1 MREGVGSMATEER
14 SGDTATAIL
23 DVAERL
29 VQQRGFNGFSYADV
43 ARELGVTKAALH
55 YHFPGKAELG
65 EQLVQRYGKRFAEAL
80 QAITDAPVSAAER
93 LADYCEVYRRVLLE
107 GRMCLCGM
115 LAADYDTLAE
125 PMRAAVARF
134 FEENEAWV
142 AGLLEQG
149 QGDGSLVV
157 GQPVVD
163 AARTVIAALEGA
175 MLVARPFA
183 GAAVFD
189 AVVGRLLAD
198 FVPGAA

>member
-1 MREGVGSMATEER
+1 VVTQER
-14 SGDTATAIL
+14 GADTASAIL

-43 ARELGVTKAALH
+43 ARELGITKAALH

-65 EQLVQRYGKRFAEAL
+65 ERLVRRYGERFAEAL
-80 QAITDAPVSAAER
+80 RAIDDGPATAADR
-93 LADYCEVYRRVLLE
+93 LAAYCEVYRRVLLE

-125 PMRAAVARF
+125 PMRAAVVGF
-134 FEENEAWV
+134 FEQNEAWV
-142 AGLLEQG
+142 AGLLEG
-149 QGDGSLVV
+149 GRTDGSLVV
-157 GQPVVD
+157 TTPALD

-175 MLVARPFA
+175 MLVARPFET
-183 GAAVFD
+183 AAVFD

>member
-1 MREGVGSMATEER
+1 MVTQER

-43 ARELGVTKAALH
+43 ARELGITKAALH

-65 EQLVQRYGKRFAEAL
+65 ERLVQRYGERFAGAL
-80 QAITDAPVSAAER
+80 RAIDDTPASPAEG
-93 LADYCEVYRRVLLE
+93 LASYCEVYRRVLLD

-115 LAADYDTLAE
+115 LAADYDTLAT
-125 PMRAAVARF
+125 PMRSAVVRF
-134 FEENEAWV
+134 FEDNEAWV
-142 AGLLEQG
+142 AGLLERG
-149 QGDGSLVV
+149 RSDGSLVV
-157 GQPVVD
+157 GEPVAD
-163 AARTVIAALEGA
+163 AARAVIAALEGA
-175 MLVARPFA
+175 MLVARPFES
-183 GAAVFD
+183 AAVFD